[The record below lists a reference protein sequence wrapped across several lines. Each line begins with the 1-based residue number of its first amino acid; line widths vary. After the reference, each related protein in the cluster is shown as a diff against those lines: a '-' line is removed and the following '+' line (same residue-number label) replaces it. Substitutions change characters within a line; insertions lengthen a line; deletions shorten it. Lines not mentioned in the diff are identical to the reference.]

1 MMCAAVV
8 PVSAALQ
15 CWGRSAALLVGA
27 EHGSIT
33 QPQQSPVRRRLA
45 AKLSVNHI
53 SEAHLRTSFW

>member
-15 CWGRSAALLVGA
+15 RRGRSAALLVA
-27 EHGSIT
+27 VEHGSIT
-33 QPQQSPVRRRLA
+33 QQPAHRRRLA